1 MSLSVKK
8 DGKIL
13 ELTHDAATAWTW
25 QDATYGWGTGSQFLR
40 VLYIHWIP
48 AATDDVICIRNQST
62 SGPILFY
69 AKAADV
75 YDQRI
80 IYYYGETFRPVIDQT
95 TTTGAGQIIVF
106 FVK

>member
-1 MSLSVKK
+1 MALAVVK

-25 QDATYGWGTGSQFLR
+25 DDATYGWPGMKFVR
-40 VLYIHWIP
+40 IDYIHWIP
-48 AATDDVICIRNQST
+48 NAADDVICIKNQST

-69 AKAADV
+69 AKAADT

-80 IYYYGETFRPVIDQT
+80 VYFYGASFRPVIDES
-95 TTTGAGQIIVF
+95 TTTGVDQIVIF
-106 FVK
+106 FAK